1 MVSVVRQNALG
12 WILVDS
18 HYIWSIKRNEKKKN
32 PNREEEQQS
41 WFSTAVTSE
50 KAAGTVYWALWPQL
64 PAPRSPCHRWFIRRK
79 MIMAENCMG
88 ILLLMGTR
96 KGTDWYITNNENII
110 LIVIQ
115 HKLQTKQTA
124 NFRYIGHWNKKFYDC
139 KDKRRKRPASYPDS
153 STAMLSKS
161 PWLMS
166 GVITKGKG
174 KRRITWEFLLMPLD
188 VHNQPSLVLFSSYRN
203 ASVENTM

>member
-1 MVSVVRQNALG
+1 MKGQLWYPVKSFRCGFCCQAKCPWLNSCGLALH
-12 WILVDS
+12 L
-18 HYIWSIKRNEKKKN
+18 KNKKERKKKILTERN
-32 PNREEEQQS
+32 NSRADFLQQS

-50 KAAGTVYWALWPQL
+50 KAAGTVYWALWPEL

-88 ILLLMGTR
+88 ILLLMGPR

-139 KDKRRKRPASYPDS
+139 KDTRSLPLIP
-153 STAMLSKS
+153 TAPQPCFLS
-161 PWLMS
+161 
-166 GVITKGKG
+166 
-174 KRRITWEFLLMPLD
+174 LL
-188 VHNQPSLVLFSSYRN
+188 N
-203 ASVENTM
+203 